1 MYGMVNSAVMDLIV
15 ANHGEETWQRI
26 KSKAGVTD
34 EIFIS
39 NESYPDEVT
48 YHLVGAAS
56 EVLEQP
62 AGEILKQF
70 GRWWVLDTALK
81 NYGHLMKFG
90 GRTLG
95 EFLKNLPNFHT
106 RVVMMFPALQPP
118 TFECTELG
126 PTELR
131 LHYRSHRRG
140 LSAFMIGLLEGLGTM
155 FEVSVTINHEEKVDE
170 GADHDVFHV
179 AWSEVKTA

>member
-1 MYGMVNSAVMDLIV
+1 MYGMVNSAIMDLIV

-26 KSKAGVTD
+26 KFKAGVEE

-39 NESYPDEVT
+39 NDAYPDELT
-48 YHLVGAAS
+48 YRLVGAAS
-56 EVLEQP
+56 EVLEQS
-62 AGEILKQF
+62 ANVILIQF

-106 RVVMMFPALQPP
+106 RVVMMFPKLQPP
-118 TFECTELG
+118 TFECIDLG
-126 PTELR
+126 PMELR

-140 LSAFMIGLLEGLGTM
+140 LSAFVIGLLEGLGEM
-155 FEVSVTINHEEKVDE
+155 FEVRVTITHEERLDD

-179 AWSEVKTA
+179 SWSEAKP